1 MSFIY
6 FPLQKKEA
14 KIKGQKTISD
24 YAKELNIQIDMP
36 CGGEGTCGKC
46 RVKIDGKV
54 TKPNEIEK
62 QHDLGIYR
70 LACQTI
76 PLSEAYVIYC
86 EATAKRKSFIPRT
99 IKSDGKKGY
108 SVALDLGTTTLAA
121 YLIDNETGELL
132 RESARLNP
140 QRQYGE
146 DVITRIS
153 LADEKVY
160 EALREG
166 INALL
171 EEILCEEEKPDMVC
185 AVGNPTMHHFFLG
198 YEVKGLG
205 RAPYEPVSKKPE
217 LKIARELGLNY
228 GNTVYTPP
236 IIAGFIGSDILAGAV
251 ASELYMAKEPS
262 MLIDIGTNGEIII
275 SDGDQLVAAS
285 CAMGPAFEGSKI
297 KYGSI
302 AKSGAIERV
311 RIIDNKV
318 FFGTIDDSEARSI
331 CGSGIIDIVAE
342 LYRTGK
348 IKHSGA
354 FTDRKKEF
362 RISDNVS
369 FSRKDIS
376 EVQLAKA
383 AMQSAQEILLEALGL
398 SAKDLKKI
406 YIAGSFGSFID
417 KESARRINL
426 IPDISLDR
434 VESIGNAA
442 GEGAREMLISRKMRE
457 IAEELAERITYIEL
471 LEKKYNFNDRFIKN
485 MYLN

>member
-1 MSFIY
+1 MSYIY
-6 FPLQKKEA
+6 FPLQKKET
-14 KIKGQKTISD
+14 KIKGEKTIAD

-36 CGGEGTCGKC
+36 CGGEGICGKC

-54 TKPNEIEK
+54 SGLNEIEK

-76 PLSEAYVIYC
+76 PLGETYVIFS
-86 EATAKRKSFIPRT
+86 EATAKRKGFIPRK

-132 RESARLNP
+132 RENAKLNP

-153 LADEKVY
+153 LANERIY
-160 EALREG
+160 EVLMDG
-166 INALL
+166 INDLL
-171 EEILCEEEKPDMVC
+171 KEILNEERKPDTICV
-185 AVGNPTMHHFFLG
+185 VGNPTMHHFFLG
-198 YEVKGLG
+198 YDVKSLG
-205 RAPYEPVSKKPE
+205 KAPYEPVSKKPE
-217 LKIARELGLNY
+217 FRSAKELGLGY
-228 GNTVYTPP
+228 GITVYTPP
-236 IIAGFIGSDILAGAV
+236 IIAGFIGSDILAGAI
-251 ASELYMAKEPS
+251 ASELFISKEPA

-275 SDGDQLVAAS
+275 SDGEQLVAAS

-302 AKSGAIERV
+302 AKPGAIEKV
-311 RIIDNKV
+311 RMVDNKV
-318 FFGTIDDSEARSI
+318 FYSTIENSEARSI
-331 CGSGIIDIVAE
+331 CGSGIVDIVAE
-342 LYRTGK
+342 LYRNGK
-348 IKHSGA
+348 IKESGA
-354 FTDRKKEF
+354 FMDKKKEF
-362 RISDNVS
+362 KISDNVS

-383 AMQSAQEILLEALGL
+383 AMQSAQEILLGVLGL
-398 SAKDLKKI
+398 SPKDLKKI

-426 IPDISLDR
+426 IPNIALDK

-442 GEGAREMLISRKMRE
+442 GEGAREMLISKKMRE
-457 IAEELAERITYIEL
+457 VAEELAERITYIEL
-471 LEKKYNFNDRFIKN
+471 LEKQYKFNDRFIKN
-485 MYLN
+485 MYFS